1 MNLPRYEL
9 KSDNT
14 FTVFEFKSEG
24 AKGTIPKLISF
35 SETDLSGLFNLAF
48 GDLDKKTGEINDSVI
63 SNNGDR
69 DKILATI
76 VASVYSFTNRY
87 PTAWVYAT
95 GSTHARTRLYRMGIT
110 KYMVEIKNDFMIYGM
125 RDSEWEIF
133 EKGIAYD
140 AFLVK
145 RLTL

>member
-1 MNLPRYEL
+1 MKAQRGPIL
-9 KSDNT
+9 
-14 FTVFEFKSEG
+14 
-24 AKGTIPKLISF
+24 KLISF
-35 SETDLSGLFNLAF
+35 SETDLNGLFNLAF

-95 GSTHARTRLYRMGIT
+95 GSTRARTRLYRMGIT

-125 RDSEWEIF
+125 RDSEWEMF
-133 EKGIAYD
+133 EIGIAYE

-145 RLTL
+145 RIML